1 MKIKSPIISQA
12 SGSVAGLTGSHN
24 QGGLYFRARSVPTNP
39 ASAAQVA
46 VRDAATVLVTAWGSV
61 LTESQR
67 EAWRTYAANVPLTD
81 TLGEQRTVSAIAHF
95 VRSNVSRDQA
105 GLPAVFDA
113 PTTFDLGSFT
123 TVDVSATAADPYTVD
138 VTFDDTDEW
147 VGEDDSAMLVYLSRQ
162 QSPGIQFFAGPYRL
176 AASNIAG
183 STSSPPTSPAT
194 IAAQFAGTASNAIFG
209 YVRVSR
215 SDGRL
220 SGVQRFRSVL
230 S

>member
-1 MKIKSPIISQA
+1 MKIKSPLVSQV
-12 SGSVAGLTGSHN
+12 SGSVAGLTGAHN

-39 ASAAQVA
+39 ASAQQVA
-46 VRDAATVLVTAWGSV
+46 VRDAATSLVTAWGSV
-61 LTESQR
+61 LTDSQR

-81 TLGEQRTVSAIAHF
+81 TLGEQRATTGIAHY
-95 VRSNVSRDQA
+95 VRSNVPRIQA
-105 GLPAVFDA
+105 GLSRVDDA

-123 TVDVSATAADPYTVD
+123 TVTVTPTAADPYTVD
-138 VTFDDTDEW
+138 VAFDDTDAW
-147 VGEDDSAMLVYLSRQ
+147 VSEDDAAMLVYLSRQ

-176 AASNIAG
+176 GASNIAG

-209 YVRVSR
+209 YVRVTR

-220 SGVQRFRSVL
+220 SGVQRFRGVL
-230 S
+230 A